1 MRLRS
6 REIVAGVESLPRRAL
21 LKADG
26 LTDAE
31 LDRPL
36 IAIANSYNQVVP
48 GHIHLREL
56 GQAVAEGVRIAGGTP
71 LEFNTIGIC
80 DGIPMGT
87 IGMCYSLP
95 SREIIADSLELML
108 EAHRFDAVVA
118 VASCDKVVP
127 GMLMGLAR
135 VDIPSIMLTGGP
147 MFPGRW
153 RGQSLDVISAFEA
166 VGSLK
171 AGKITEEEAKQIEN
185 LACPGCGSC
194 SGLFT
199 ANTMACLS
207 EALGISL
214 PCVATAHAADS
225 KKRRLAKESGM
236 QIMEL
241 LRKDLT
247 PSRIMTK
254 EAFENAI
261 VVDMALGGSTN
272 TVLHLPAIA
281 HELGIELSLDLFDE
295 IGKKTPQICN
305 LRPGGNYTM
314 LDLELAGGVPAI
326 LKTLSKLL
334 DLDQLTV
341 TGKTHRENISNA
353 QIFNTEVIRPLTNP
367 IRPDGGIAILR
378 GNMAPDG
385 AVVKHAGI
393 SKKMLKHEGP
403 ARVFDCEEDATKAIL
418 SNQIGGGDVIV
429 IRYEGPKGSPGM
441 REMLAPTAAIAGMGL
456 SDSVALV
463 TDGRFSGGTRG
474 PCIGHVCPEAADRGP
489 IAVVEDGDIISIDIP
504 RRKIEFEI
512 TDAEIKSRI
521 SRLEPFKPKIRK
533 GYLALYSQIVGPAS
547 KGAICR

>member
-118 VASCDKVVP
+118 IASCDKVVP

-247 PSRIMTK
+247 PSGIMTK

-418 SNQIGGGDVIV
+418 SNQIGSGDVIV

>member
-1 MRLRS
+1 
-6 REIVAGVESLPRRAL
+6 
-21 LKADG
+21 
-26 LTDAE
+26 
-31 LDRPL
+31 
-36 IAIANSYNQVVP
+36 
-48 GHIHLREL
+48 
-56 GQAVAEGVRIAGGTP
+56 
-71 LEFNTIGIC
+71 
-80 DGIPMGT
+80 
-87 IGMCYSLP
+87 
-95 SREIIADSLELML
+95 
-108 EAHRFDAVVA
+108 
-118 VASCDKVVP
+118 
-127 GMLMGLAR
+127 
-135 VDIPSIMLTGGP
+135 
-147 MFPGRW
+147 
-153 RGQSLDVISAFEA
+153 
-166 VGSLK
+166 
-171 AGKITEEEAKQIEN
+171 
-185 LACPGCGSC
+185 
-194 SGLFT
+194 
-199 ANTMACLS
+199 
-207 EALGISL
+207 
-214 PCVATAHAADS
+214 
-225 KKRRLAKESGM
+225 
-236 QIMEL
+236 
-241 LRKDLT
+241 
-247 PSRIMTK
+247 
-254 EAFENAI
+254 
-261 VVDMALGGSTN
+261 
-272 TVLHLPAIA
+272 
-281 HELGIELSLDLFDE
+281 
-295 IGKKTPQICN
+295 
-305 LRPGGNYTM
+305 M

-393 SKKMLKHEGP
+393 SKKMLKHKGP

-418 SNQIGGGDVIV
+418 SNQIGSGDVIV
-429 IRYEGPKGSPGM
+429 IRYEGPRGSPGM

>member
-118 VASCDKVVP
+118 IASCDKVVP

-418 SNQIGGGDVIV
+418 SNQIGSGDVIV

>member
-118 VASCDKVVP
+118 IASCDKVVP

>member
-1 MRLRS
+1 MKLRS
-6 REIVAGVESLPRRAL
+6 REIVEGIESLPRRAL

-26 LTDAE
+26 LTDVE
-31 LDRPL
+31 LERPL
-36 IAIANSYNQVVP
+36 VAIANSYNQVVP

-56 GQAVAEGVRIAGGTP
+56 GQAVADGVRIAGGTP
-71 LEFNTIGIC
+71 LEFNTIAIC

-118 VASCDKVVP
+118 IASCDKVVP

-147 MFPGRW
+147 MLPGR
-153 RGQSLDVISAFEA
+153 RKGQSLDVISAFEA

-171 AGKITEEEAKQIEN
+171 AGNITREEAVEIEN
-185 LACPGCGSC
+185 LSCPGCGSC

-214 PCVATAHAADS
+214 PCVATAHAADA
-225 KKRRLAKESGM
+225 KKRRLAKESGVQVM
-236 QIMEL
+236 DL
-241 LRKDLT
+241 LKRELT
-247 PSRIMTK
+247 PSKIMTK

-261 VVDMALGGSTN
+261 IVDMALGGSTN

-295 IGKKTPQICN
+295 IGRKTPQICN
-305 LRPGGNYTM
+305 LRPGGEYTM

-326 LKTLSKLL
+326 LKTLSEMLH
-334 DLDQLTV
+334 LDQLTV
-341 TGKTHRENISNA
+341 TGKTHRENIA
-353 QIFNTEVIRPLTNP
+353 RAEIFNEEVIRPLNRP
-367 IRPDGGIAILR
+367 IRPDGGIAILG
-378 GNMAPDG
+378 GNLAPEG

-393 SKKMLKHEGP
+393 SNKMMKHEGP
-403 ARVFDCEEDATKAIL
+403 AKVFNCEEDATKAIL
-418 SNQIGGGDVIV
+418 NNQIERGDVVV

-474 PCIGHVCPEAADRGP
+474 PCIGHVSPEAADRGP
-489 IAVVEDGDIISIDIP
+489 IAAVEEGDTISIDIP
-504 RRKIEFEI
+504 KRKIELKI
-512 TDAEIKSRI
+512 TETEIKRRI
-521 SRLEPFKPKIRK
+521 SRLEPFKPKTKK
-533 GYLALYSQIVGPAS
+533 GYLALYSKIVGPAS